1 MSLSDMRLIRL
12 RDDIAACIHPEQ
24 IWLFSRKTG
33 MDGQLS
39 SVKLCVVVP
48 EEDSRQAERTLYLN
62 VDSELPFDLV
72 CYSRQW
78 QKLSGD
84 PDSFAYR
91 VRSTG
96 RMLYE
101 K

>member
-1 MSLSDMRLIRL
+1 M
-12 RDDIAACIHPEQ
+12 
-24 IWLFSRKTG
+24 
-33 MDGQLS
+33 
-39 SVKLCVVVP
+39 KLCVVVP

-72 CYSRQW
+72 CYSRTQW